1 LPVGNSFSCEMI
13 AEEKLESEL
22 DYVKGLRTVKLGQRE
37 GGEDMQLKLLLAS
50 NITLIIMTFIGGAY
64 VLWTGGQASAGYAV
78 IPMLF
83 ALAVNVA
90 YRKQKSDKS

>member
-1 LPVGNSFSCEMI
+1 
-13 AEEKLESEL
+13 
-22 DYVKGLRTVKLGQRE
+22 
-37 GGEDMQLKLLLAS
+37 LLAS
-50 NITLIIMTFIGGAY
+50 NIILIIMTFIGGAY